1 MASFVKFYPFV
12 EALAEKKHDLGADT
26 LKVALTNVAPALTNS
41 QLSNITEISY
51 TNCSSRT
58 LTVSSSSQSSGVYS
72 LILDDITLTASAGT
86 VGPFRYLVV
95 YNDTSVNDL
104 LIGYIDYGSS
114 ITMADGEYILIDFNA
129 SGLFS
134 IQ

>member
-1 MASFVKFYPFV
+1 MASFVKFYSFV

-26 LKVALTNVAPALTNS
+26 LKIALTNTAPSLTNT

-51 TNCSSRT
+51 TYCSSRT
-58 LTVSSSSQSSGVYS
+58 LTQASSSQTSGVYS
-72 LILDDITLTASAGT
+72 LVLDDITLTASGGS
-86 VGPFRYLVV
+86 VGAFRYLVV
-95 YNDTSVNDL
+95 YNDTSTNDL
-104 LIGYIDYGSS
+104 LIGYTDYGSS
-114 ITMADGEYILIDFNA
+114 ITLADGEYITIDFNT

>member
-1 MASFVKFYPFV
+1 MASFVKFYSFV
-12 EALAEKKHDLGADT
+12 GALPEAKHNLSTDT
-26 LKVALTNVAPALTNS
+26 LKIALTNVAPALTNS

-72 LILDDITLTASAGT
+72 LVLNDITLTASAGT
-86 VGPFRYLVV
+86 VGPFRYLVI
-95 YNDTSVNDL
+95 YNDTSTNDL
-104 LIGYIDYGSS
+104 LIGYTDYGSS
-114 ITMADGEYILIDFNA
+114 ITLADGEYITIDFSS

>member
-1 MASFVKFYPFV
+1 MASFVKFYSFV

-26 LKVALTNVAPALTNS
+26 LKVTLTNVAPALSNT
-41 QLSNITEISY
+41 QLSNISEVSY
-51 TNCSSRT
+51 TYASSRT
-58 LTVSSSSQSSGVYS
+58 LTVTSSSQSSGVYS
-72 LILDDITLTASAGT
+72 LVLQDLTISASGGS
-86 VGPFRYLVV
+86 VGAFRYLVV

-104 LIGYIDYGSS
+104 LIGYTDYGSS
-114 ITMADGEYILIDFNA
+114 ITLADGEYITIDFNA

>member
-1 MASFVKFYPFV
+1 MASFVKFYSFV

-26 LKVALTNVAPALTNS
+26 LKVALTNVAPALSNT
-41 QLSNITEISY
+41 QLSNISEVSY
-51 TNCSSRT
+51 TYASSRT
-58 LTVSSSSQSSGVYS
+58 LTVNSSSQTSGVYS
-72 LILDDITLTASAGT
+72 LVLQDLTISASGGS
-86 VGPFRYLVV
+86 VGAFRYLVV

-104 LIGYIDYGSS
+104 LIGYTDYGSS
-114 ITMADGEYILIDFNA
+114 ITLADGEYITIDFNA

>member
-41 QLSNITEISY
+41 QLSNITQISY
-51 TNCSSRT
+51 TYCSDRT
-58 LTVSSSSQSSGVYS
+58 LTTTSSSQSGGIYNLV
-72 LILDDITLTASAGT
+72 LTDLTLTASGGA
-86 VGPFRYLVV
+86 VGPFRYIVIF
-95 YNDTSVNDL
+95 NETSTNDL
-104 LIGYIDYGSS
+104 LIGYSDYGQS
-114 ITMADGEYILIDFNA
+114 ITLAEGEYILIDFNA

>member
-1 MASFVKFYPFV
+1 MASFVKFYSFV

-26 LKVALTNVAPALTNS
+26 LKVALTNIAPSLSNT
-41 QLSNITEISY
+41 QLSNITEVSY
-51 TNCSSRT
+51 TYASSRT
-58 LTVSSSSQSSGVYS
+58 LTVTSSSQSSGVYS
-72 LILDDITLTASAGT
+72 LVIQDLTISASGGS
-86 VGPFRYLVV
+86 VGAFRYLVV

-104 LIGYIDYGSS
+104 LIGYTDYGSS
-114 ITMADGEYILIDFNA
+114 ITLADGEYITIDFNA

>member
-1 MASFVKFYPFV
+1 MASFVKFYSFV

-26 LKVALTNVAPALTNS
+26 LKVALTNVAPALSNT
-41 QLSNITEISY
+41 QLSNISEVSY
-51 TNCSSRT
+51 TYASSRT
-58 LTVSSSSQSSGVYS
+58 LTVTSSSQTSGVYS
-72 LILDDITLTASAGT
+72 LVLQDLTISASGGS
-86 VGPFRYLVV
+86 VGAFRYLVV

-104 LIGYIDYGSS
+104 LIGYTDYGSS
-114 ITMADGEYILIDFNA
+114 ITLADGEYITIDFNA

>member
-12 EALAEKKHDLGADT
+12 EALAEKKHDLGTDT
-26 LKVALTNVAPALTNS
+26 LKVALTNVAPSLTNS

-51 TNCSSRT
+51 TDCSSRT
-58 LTVSSSSQSSGVYS
+58 LNVSSSTQSSGVYS
-72 LILDDITLTASAGT
+72 LVLDDITLTSSGV
-86 VGPFRYLVV
+86 VGPFRYLVI

-104 LIGYIDYGSS
+104 LIGYTDYGSS
-114 ITMADGEYILIDFNA
+114 ITMADGEYITIDFNA

>member
-12 EALAEKKHDLGADT
+12 EALAEKKHDLGSDT

-41 QLSNITEISY
+41 QLSDITEISY
-51 TNCSSRT
+51 TDCSSRD
-58 LTVSSSSQSSGVYS
+58 LNVSSSTQSAGVYS
-72 LILDDITLTASAGT
+72 LVLDDITLTSSGV
-86 VGPFRYLVV
+86 VGPFRYIVF

-104 LIGYIDYGSS
+104 LIGYTDYGSS

>member
-12 EALAEKKHDLGADT
+12 EALAEKKHDLGSDS
-26 LKVALTNVAPALTNS
+26 LKIALTNVAPALTNS
-41 QLSNITEISY
+41 QLSDITEISY
-51 TNCSSRT
+51 TDCSSRDLNVT
-58 LTVSSSSQSSGVYS
+58 SSSQSAGVYS
-72 LILDDITLTASAGT
+72 LVLDDITLTSSGV
-86 VGPFRYLVV
+86 VGPFRYLVI

-104 LIGYIDYGSS
+104 LIGYTDYGAS
-114 ITMADGEYILIDFNA
+114 ITMADGEYITVDFNA

>member
-12 EALAEKKHDLGADT
+12 EALAEKKHDLGSDS
-26 LKVALTNVAPALTNS
+26 LKIALTNVAPSLTNS
-41 QLSNITEISY
+41 QLSDITEISY
-51 TNCSSRT
+51 TDCSSRD
-58 LTVSSSSQSSGVYS
+58 LNVSSSTQSAGVYS
-72 LILDDITLTASAGT
+72 LVLDDITLTSSGT
-86 VGPFRYLVV
+86 VGPFRYIVF

-104 LIGYIDYGSS
+104 LIGYTDYGSS

>member
-12 EALAEKKHDLGADT
+12 EALAEKKHDLGSDT
-26 LKVALTNVAPALTNS
+26 LKVALTNVAPSLTNS

-51 TNCSSRT
+51 TDCSSRD
-58 LTVSSSSQSSGVYS
+58 LNVSSSTQSAGVYS
-72 LILDDITLTASAGT
+72 LVLDDITLTSSGT
-86 VGPFRYLVV
+86 VGPFRYIVF

-104 LIGYIDYGSS
+104 LIGYTDYGSS

>member
-12 EALAEKKHDLGADT
+12 EALAEKKHDLGSDS
-26 LKVALTNVAPALTNS
+26 LKIALTNVAPSLTNS

-51 TNCSSRT
+51 TDCSSRD
-58 LTVSSSSQSSGVYS
+58 LNVSSSTQSSGVYS
-72 LILDDITLTASAGT
+72 LVLDDITLTSSGV
-86 VGPFRYLVV
+86 VGPFRYIVF

-104 LIGYIDYGSS
+104 LIGYTDYGSS